1 MPPAPPEGLRD
12 FSQETMARM
21 HPKLQRMIERE
32 RTMAAFAER
41 YSNAPQPPPP
51 PPPPDNLMNFAA
63 PLHKRVNAG
72 VSQEDVYRLGY
83 QSTLRRA
90 RAAKAGATDV
100 PEDRP
105 QPRR

>member
-1 MPPAPPEGLRD
+1 
-12 FSQETMARM
+12 MARM

-41 YSNAPQPPPP
+41 YSNTPQSPPP
-51 PPPPDNLMNFAA
+51 PPPPDHLMNFDA
-63 PLHKRVNAG
+63 PLRQRVNAG
-72 VSQEDVYRLGY
+72 VSQQDVYRMGY
-83 QSTLRRA
+83 QSALRRA

-105 QPRR
+105 KLRRCVTVVAPMPTT